1 MNRKIPP
8 VIEDIK
14 KVDLPTP
21 EIFNF
26 LNDSVLYCTY
36 AHGLPVIRVEIVI
49 MAGRPFEKK
58 RIISK
63 LTGRLLKDGTKTKTA
78 KQIADFFDNY
88 GATINTSSN
97 LDYITITLH
106 CLRKYFEQLWPVV
119 VEVLMEPGFHE
130 QDMLTYINN
139 SIQKLEID
147 LTKPE
152 VVAYRTI
159 TEKIFGTNHPYG
171 YNSTTEL
178 YKAANQQDLFDHFN
192 ANFLPAQTSVHLS
205 GGYMECDLDLIM
217 NTLKSWEA
225 KPRPKPVIPSID
237 IINPERLH
245 LEIDSSS
252 QSSLRLGRK
261 MFARSHPDYIDMF
274 ILNTLLGGFFGS
286 RLNMNI
292 RENKGMT
299 YSIGS
304 SLETLSFDGCFI
316 VMADMSH
323 EHINKAIKLIFKE
336 FKKLSDQPIDD
347 DELLQLKRYLIGTL
361 INAVDGPFN
370 SSGLIKSLVADQ
382 VGLSIWDQATSR
394 INSIQATEIMAT
406 AQMYLQPDDFWVVSS
421 GKRIV

>member
-106 CLRKYFEQLWPVV
+106 CLRKYFEQLWPEV

-205 GGYMECDLDLIM
+205 GGYMECDLDLIK

-274 ILNTLLGGFFGS
+274 ILNTLLGGF
-286 RLNMNI
+286 L
-292 RENKGMT
+292 
-299 YSIGS
+299 
-304 SLETLSFDGCFI
+304 
-316 VMADMSH
+316 
-323 EHINKAIKLIFKE
+323 
-336 FKKLSDQPIDD
+336 DQ
-347 DELLQLKRYLIGTL
+347 G
-361 INAVDGPFN
+361 
-370 SSGLIKSLVADQ
+370 
-382 VGLSIWDQATSR
+382 
-394 INSIQATEIMAT
+394 
-406 AQMYLQPDDFWVVSS
+406 
-421 GKRIV
+421 